1 MESSSEQETPLE
13 LSIPLPLSRT
23 CSADGQEGIAAA
35 NVDSAPNAPEHQ
47 GPEENRQESA
57 TAVSVVPRP
66 DALEYQ
72 RTKENDQADM
82 AAADVEP
89 LPETFEDPGIERHG
103 QQGPSRALSEDSQE
117 QDNITQ
123 EQYLPAATPMEPA
136 SLDRLRSLIASEKSY
151 DERVRLLRHRLEDL
165 RLRCGLEKRLLD
177 TLANGHRLMA
187 NQFRDTDQPGFL
199 RTYKSCEDLI
209 KSINAIKRATEE
221 SNPYNDDGI
230 GSEDRFSPIWTD
242 SLSSLQQ
249 ESLLRFLTQIRN
261 EPGYLGS
268 CLCKLNSAELS
279 ALTSSYRPNSPVNS
293 VLPGTRYGKGFT
305 NSIGL
310 PRNTNGPSVDQ
321 IQNFHQDDPLFTI
334 IHGIFDE
341 SSRQGSWEYYQRLE
355 VLSTAC
361 AKVMI
366 GGKRGSDDLAITMF
380 ESFAELQ
387 AIKAQ
392 PKLEAYILKV
402 LHDGTSIL
410 QMPLDYFGSR
420 NQPVEIRNANA
431 AIAKSNFFDQCS
443 ADFFALLAEDL
454 PHIVPAI
461 AISFVHAVLGK
472 IEDPIVHNRAK
483 NFVVSR
489 WFFCSLIPNILIY
502 PEVGLPNTTKNYH
515 PLRHVIELW
524 YDDETPYRGNCK
536 ARPLEGTHCTGAKAS
551 NRRHNPMVSIQTRKA
566 LLLC

>member
-1 MESSSEQETPLE
+1 M
-13 LSIPLPLSRT
+13 
-23 CSADGQEGIAAA
+23 DGQEGTAAA
-35 NVDSAPNAPEHQ
+35 GVDSVPNAHEHHV
-47 GPEENRQESA
+47 PEENGPERA
-57 TAVSVVPRP
+57 TAASVVPTP
-66 DALEYQ
+66 HAPENQ
-72 RTKENDQADM
+72 GTKENDQAGM
-82 AAADVEP
+82 AATDVEP
-89 LPETFEDPGIERHG
+89 LPETFEDPGIERHD
-103 QQGPSRALSEDSQE
+103 QQGPSRALPEDYQE
-117 QDNITQ
+117 RDSITQ
-123 EQYLPAATPMEPA
+123 EQYLPATTPMEPA

-199 RTYKSCEDLI
+199 RTYTSCEELI
-209 KSINAIKRATEE
+209 RSISAIKRATEE
-221 SNPYNDDGI
+221 SNPYDDDGI
-230 GSEDRFSPIWTD
+230 SPEDRFSPIWTD

-249 ESLLRFLTQIRN
+249 ESLLRFLSQIRN
-261 EPGYLGS
+261 DPGYLGS

-293 VLPGTRYGKGFT
+293 VLPGIQHGKGFA

-310 PRNTNGPSVDQ
+310 SRNTNGPSVDQ

-341 SSRQGSWEYYQRLE
+341 SSRQGSWEHYQRIE

-366 GGKRGSDDLAITMF
+366 GGKRGSDDLAITMLD
-380 ESFAELQ
+380 SFAELQ

-402 LHDGTSIL
+402 LHDGTSVL

-431 AIAKSNFFDQCS
+431 AIAKSNFFDQRS
-443 ADFFALLAEDL
+443 ADFFALLAGEL

-472 IEDPIVHNRAK
+472 IEDPIVRNRAK
-483 NFVVSR
+483 NFIVSR

-502 PEVGLPNTTKNYH
+502 PEVGLPNTATNYH
-515 PLRHVIELW
+515 RLRHVIELW
-524 YDDETPYRGNCK
+524 YDDEAPYRGNCK
-536 ARPLEGTHCTGAKAS
+536 ARPLEGTHSKGAKAS
-551 NRRHNPMVSIQTRKA
+551 YRRHDPMVCIQTRKS
-566 LLLC
+566 LLIC